1 MRQLRRWL
9 RSLFGSLK
17 RWHKPAMMGPW
28 PVYEGGELVECKGK
42 VYVILHPSLTISGR
56 PAGGLGG
63 PASYLALNSFGVME
77 SINNWE
83 TRRLQ

>member
-1 MRQLRRWL
+1 MRWFRRWFL
-9 RSLFGSLK
+9 SLFGGLK
-17 RWHKPAMMGPW
+17 EWNKPRVRRW
-28 PVYEGGELVECKGK
+28 PVYEGGELVECNGQ
-42 VYVILHPSLTISGR
+42 VYVILHLSLTISGR
-56 PAGGLGG
+56 PAGGRGG

>member
-1 MRQLRRWL
+1 MRRIRRWL
-9 RSLFGSLK
+9 RSLFGGLK
-17 RWHKPAMMGPW
+17 EWNKPRVSRW
-28 PVYEGGELVECKGK
+28 PVYEGGELVECNGQ
-42 VYVILHPSLTISGR
+42 VYVILHLSLTISGR
-56 PAGGLGG
+56 PAAGRGG

>member
-1 MRQLRRWL
+1 MKRFRRWI
-9 RSLFGSLK
+9 RSLFGWLK
-17 RWHKPAMMGPW
+17 PWHKPFVRRW
-28 PVYEGGELVECKGK
+28 PVYEGGELVESNGK
-42 VYVILHPSLTISGR
+42 MYVILHPSLRVAGR

-63 PASYLALNSFGVME
+63 PTCYLALNSFGVME